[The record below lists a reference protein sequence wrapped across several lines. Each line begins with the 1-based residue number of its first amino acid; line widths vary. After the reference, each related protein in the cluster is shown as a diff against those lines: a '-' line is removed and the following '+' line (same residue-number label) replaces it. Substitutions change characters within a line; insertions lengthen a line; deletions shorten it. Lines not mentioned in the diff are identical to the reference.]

1 MAQLIA
7 IPQLLPPMVVSA
19 AADSRNNVDFGA
31 TQIAISALSG
41 MLMVIASRV
50 LPVLIVLIGEG
61 YPTVSNRD
69 NVTNNYLRTLLVLW
83 AVFCVRNAMCC

>member
-7 IPQLLPPMVVSA
+7 IPQLLPPMVVF
-19 AADSRNNVDFGA
+19 ADSRNNVDFGA
-31 TQIAISALSG
+31 TQIAINALAG

-61 YPTVSNRD
+61 YPTLSNRD
-69 NVTNNYLRTLLVLW
+69 NVTNNYLRLLLVLW
-83 AVFCVRNAMCC
+83 LVFCVRNALCC